1 MTARATNA
9 TSSVRVGRVRRGQLW
24 RCNTITVAST
34 PKAVAAMPRGEK
46 FHSAAGNAAM
56 MITASWVALDHMEL
70 LPLANKPALI
80 STTFT

>member
-1 MTARATNA
+1 
-9 TSSVRVGRVRRGQLW
+9 
-24 RCNTITVAST
+24 VAST